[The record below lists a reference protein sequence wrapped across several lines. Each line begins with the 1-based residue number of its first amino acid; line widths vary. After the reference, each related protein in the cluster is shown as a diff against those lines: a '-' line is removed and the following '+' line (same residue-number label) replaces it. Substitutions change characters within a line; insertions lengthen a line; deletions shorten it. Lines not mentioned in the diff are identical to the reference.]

1 MNIILQN
8 KTANYADQE
17 KQNLQID
24 YLKNLLSKIENDNL
38 IIEPALQ
45 TTIESVINEMPIKT
59 NEKKLDYKSQHLNK
73 ISNLKTA
80 VKQKFNLVKKK
91 HYTRQYLAL
100 GISMGLCFGLPF
112 AVAIGNIALGPAL
125 GIPIGLA
132 TGLLIGSR
140 FDKKAI
146 SEKRVL

>member
-1 MNIILQN
+1 
-8 KTANYADQE
+8 
-17 KQNLQID
+17 
-24 YLKNLLSKIENDNL
+24 
-38 IIEPALQ
+38 
-45 TTIESVINEMPIKT
+45 MPIKT

-125 GIPIGLA
+125 GIPIGANDHRFPPPITKFLKSISVFVA
-132 TGLLIGSR
+132 PLLLSALTTPNPPLIQAWKVIKNQL
-140 FDKKAI
+140 DLDI
-146 SEKRVL
+146 SFLKLRIL